1 MYMYT
6 LLSFY
11 THTHNIVLKQDLT
24 NSIILC
30 TSVALLFCSS
40 AIFVIFVRANSYSP
54 KTCLFIEEN
63 SRGKMEKNKKWAC
76 IEIEQCGS

>member
-11 THTHNIVLKQDLT
+11 IYTHNRVLKQDLT

-30 TSVALLFCSS
+30 TLVTMLFGSS
-40 AIFVIFVRANSYSP
+40 AIFVIFVRAPLIPQRHVFLLKRIAGKNG
-54 KTCLFIEEN
+54 EEK
-63 SRGKMEKNKKWAC
+63 KM
-76 IEIEQCGS
+76 GLH